1 MPMYCT
7 PARQARWHNCGMK
20 TSEVAVVILFD
31 GDAGTGYAA
40 GRMLINLRPQQ
51 AYFGGWWEWP
61 GGKRQGEE
69 TLEQCARRELMEEI
83 GIEAL
88 ALAEYDRRVVSHPDR
103 EVNVVFFIG
112 RVKEGQAARQGA
124 MMHRW
129 VTPQEAGEYRF
140 LEGSMPVLRRLI
152 EQPPQMP

>member
-1 MPMYCT
+1 
-7 PARQARWHNCGMK
+7 MK
-20 TSEVAVVILFD
+20 TSDVAVVILFD
-31 GDAGTGYAA
+31 GDASVGYPT
-40 GRMLINLRPQQ
+40 GRMLISLRPQQ

-88 ALAEYDRRVVSHPDR
+88 ELAEYERRVVAHPDR
-103 EVNVVFFIG
+103 EVNVVFFVG
-112 RVKEGQAARQGA
+112 RVKPGQAARHDA

-129 VTPQEAGEYRF
+129 VTPQEAHDYKF
-140 LEGSMPVLRRLI
+140 LEASMPVLKRLL
-152 EQPPQMP
+152 EQAPQMP